1 MAEHDAVPAL
11 SAERTA
17 AQTFTL
23 RNDRGAELQ
32 IGMAGAEGSFT
43 PGELLQAAV
52 AGCAALSAEAQ
63 LAHKLGP
70 DYEMTA
76 TVAAS
81 VDEAADLIESIAV
94 TLTAE
99 MPGLDG
105 PAREKLVEQAERV
118 IDRLCTVKRSV
129 NHGVAATAAVQPR

>member
-11 SAERTA
+11 TAKRTA
-17 AQTFTL
+17 ARTFTL
-23 RNDRGAELQ
+23 RNDRGAQLQ
-32 IGMAGAEGSFT
+32 IGMAGAEGAFT

-52 AGCAALSAEAQ
+52 TGCAALSAEAQ
-63 LAHKLGP
+63 LAHTLGP

-81 VDEAADLIESIAV
+81 VDEAADLMESITV
-94 TLTAE
+94 TLAAA
-99 MPGLDG
+99 MPELDDA
-105 PAREKLVEQAERV
+105 AREKLVEQAERV

>member
-1 MAEHDAVPAL
+1 MAEHEAVPAL
-11 SAERTA
+11 TVHRTA
-17 AQTFTL
+17 ARAFTL

-32 IGMAGAEGSFT
+32 LGMAGEDGSFT

-70 DYEMTA
+70 GYEMTA
-76 TVAAS
+76 TTAAS
-81 VDEAADLIESIAV
+81 VDEAADLIESITV
-94 TLTAE
+94 TLAAE
-99 MPGLDG
+99 MTELDDA
-105 PAREKLVEQAERV
+105 ARAKLVEQAERV

-129 NHGVAATAAVQPR
+129 NHGIAATAVVQPR